1 MNSMTMALASLGMG
15 LITCA
20 LRLSPFLLPE
30 RVTLP
35 PWLLRSLRYVPAA
48 VLTAIVVPELLLP
61 QGTIDFSL
69 GNDRLLAGL
78 FAILVAWR
86 TRNVFLTVVLG
97 LITLWLLMTYNPW

>member
-1 MNSMTMALASLGMG
+1 MNSMTMALAILGMG
-15 LITCA
+15 LITFA
-20 LRLSPFLLPE
+20 IRLSLFLLPE

-97 LITLWLLMTYNPW
+97 LITLWLLQSYNPL